1 MQALRLRFEHPKL
14 AALSCSECQKWV
26 YEIPSGE
33 PQTYEISNG
42 EFKQIERRG
51 SPPCHLCPKESPEHE
66 HLYELSDRN
75 HRLLLFH
82 RRVRSKV
89 YQLTEEQRQDGLLAD
104 NFAIID
110 DVMAIA
116 DQKASTS
123 RLGQSIAN
131 ALAMV
136 LGR

>member
-1 MQALRLRFEHPKL
+1 MLALRLRFEHPRL
-14 AALSCSECQKWV
+14 ADLPCSECQKWV

-33 PQTYEISNG
+33 PQTYEIGNG
-42 EFKQIERRG
+42 EVMQIERRE
-51 SPPCHLCPKESPEHE
+51 SPPCHLCPKESPERE
-66 HLYELSDRN
+66 HLYQLSDRN
-75 HRLLLFH
+75 HRLLMFH

-89 YQLTEEQRQDGLLAD
+89 YQLTGEQRRDGLLAD

-110 DVMAIA
+110 DVMAVA
-116 DQKASTS
+116 DQKANRD
-123 RLGQSIAN
+123 RLAHSIAN